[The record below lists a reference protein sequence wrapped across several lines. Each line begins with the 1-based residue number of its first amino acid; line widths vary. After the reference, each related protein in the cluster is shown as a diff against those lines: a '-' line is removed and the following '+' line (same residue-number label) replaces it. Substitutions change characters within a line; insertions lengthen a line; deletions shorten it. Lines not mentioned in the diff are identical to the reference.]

1 MLQGGNMDQIIEQLF
16 HVQML
21 NQLFLTLFL
30 VIPIIFISR
39 TVVAGTRYSPI
50 LIIVIFGLGMGL
62 ALIKG
67 NVATPG
73 LPELPVVVLLS
84 KVTITALVA
93 SFFVGGQELRRILT
107 RRPLES
113 DDMVV
118 PSDEEVMLGTKR
130 TQFVYIVRALFILM
144 GIEGLKRLLLGVP
157 AEDPLASFY
166 PIITYIG
173 IAGAIILID
182 YKATI
187 KNKTRYIRK
196 GVLEIVFI
204 VVILIG
210 STLVAQLVK
219 PLIALPQI
227 FFAMII
233 SAGLGAIFTNW
244 KFGPTLRSLLFAG
257 IPVVLA
263 ANFIVGGSQILDA
276 FKLTEMRSV
285 MAYGLFGQLFWMF
298 GGLSLLILVG
308 KANHVRNLAP
318 GMAGSLSHSGLTGAC
333 TAGDL
338 GPDAALRAPIMINIP
353 FFGHIFVFSI
363 LAASASRGELYAGWV
378 GLLVLAGAGL
388 TILALRTLRKSQGS
402 EAQEVKGLMQF
413 SFGFQIV
420 AVFGSF
426 LMLWLSG
433 MSINDSAMATS
444 SAISHFGLFAAVQ
457 GGMFGTQAAAMI
469 PFIFAMPFLIHP
481 FVFGMFGKAVSS
493 NGKMPV
499 KIAYILAGLGVVGV
513 LYALVFA

>member
-1 MLQGGNMDQIIEQLF
+1 MNQLLEQIVN
-16 HVQML
+16 VQML
-21 NQLFLTLFL
+21 NQLFLTLLL

-62 ALIKG
+62 ALTKG
-67 NVATPG
+67 NVASPG
-73 LPELPVVVLLS
+73 LPELPVVLLLS
-84 KVTITALVA
+84 RVTVTALIA

-107 RRPLES
+107 RKPLVG
-113 DDMVV
+113 DDLVI

-130 TQFVYIVRALFILM
+130 TQFVFIVRAFFILV
-144 GIEGLKRLLLGVP
+144 GIEGVKRLLLGVT
-157 AEDPLASFY
+157 ADDQLAKFY
-166 PIITYIG
+166 PIIAYIG
-173 IAGAIILID
+173 VAGAIILID

-187 KNKTRYIRK
+187 KNKPMYIRK
-196 GVLEIVFI
+196 GVLEIACI
-204 VVILIG
+204 IMILLA
-210 STLVAQLVK
+210 STMIAQWVK

-233 SAGLGAIFTNW
+233 SAALGAVFTSW
-244 KFGPTLRSLLFAG
+244 KLGPTMRSLLFAG
-257 IPVVLA
+257 IPMVLA
-263 ANFIVGGSQILDA
+263 ANFIVGGSQILEA
-276 FKLTEMRSV
+276 FNLQGMRSV
-285 MAYGLFGQLFWMF
+285 MAFGLFGQVFWMF
-298 GGLSLLILVG
+298 GGLFLLIMFG

-338 GPDAALRAPIMINIP
+338 GIDAAMRAPIMINIP

-363 LAASASRGELYAGWV
+363 LAASASQGELYAGWV
-378 GLLVLAGAGL
+378 GLLVVIGIGL
-388 TILALRTLRKSQGS
+388 TIFALRTLSKSNGS
-402 EAQEVKGLMQF
+402 ESQEVKGLMQF

-433 MSINDSAMATS
+433 MSINDSSMATS
-444 SAISHFGLFAAVQ
+444 AAISHFGLFAAVQ
-457 GGMFGTQAAAMI
+457 GGMFGSQAAMMI

-481 FVFGMFGKAVSS
+481 FVFGIFGKAVSS
-493 NGKMPV
+493 NGKMPA
-499 KIAYILAGLGVVGV
+499 KIVYFLAGCGVIGV
-513 LYALVFA
+513 LYALIFA

>member
-1 MLQGGNMDQIIEQLF
+1 MNELLEQTAN
-16 HVQML
+16 VQML
-21 NQLFLTLFL
+21 NQLLLTLL
-30 VIPIIFISR
+30 LIIPIIFISR

-50 LIIVIFGLGMGL
+50 LIIVIFGLGMGF

-73 LPELPVVVLLS
+73 LPELPIITLIS
-84 KVTITALVA
+84 RVTITALIA

-107 RRPLES
+107 KRELVW

-118 PSDEEVMLGTKR
+118 YSDEEVILGTKR
-130 TQFVYIVRALFILM
+130 TQFVFIVRAFFILV
-144 GIEGLKRLLLGVP
+144 GIEGIKRLLLGV
-157 AEDPLASFY
+157 DSGDQLARFY
-166 PIITYIG
+166 PIIAYIG

-187 KNKTRYIRK
+187 KNKPQYIRK
-196 GVLEIVFI
+196 GVLEII
-204 VVILIG
+204 AIIAILIV
-210 STLVAQLVK
+210 SALIAQWIR

-233 SAGLGAIFTNW
+233 SAGLGALFSNW
-244 KFGPTLRSLLFAG
+244 KFGPTMRSLLFAG
-257 IPVVLA
+257 IPVVLS
-263 ANFIVGGSQILDA
+263 ANFIVGGSQIVEA
-276 FKLTEMRSV
+276 FGLTAMRSV
-285 MAYGLFGQLFWMF
+285 MAFGLFGQLFWMF
-298 GGLSLLILVG
+298 GGISLLILVG
-308 KANHVRNLAP
+308 RANHVRNLAP

-338 GPDAALRAPIMINIP
+338 GVEAAQRAPIMINIP

-378 GLLVLAGAGL
+378 GGLVLVGIAISIFSL
-388 TILALRTLRKSQGS
+388 LNLRKSNGL
-402 EAQEVKGLMQF
+402 EAKEVKALMQF
-413 SFGFQIV
+413 SFGFQVV

-426 LMLWLSG
+426 FLLWLSG
-433 MSINDSAMATS
+433 MPINDSAMATS

-481 FVFGMFGKAVSS
+481 FVFGMFGKAVS
-493 NGKMPV
+493 NDGKMPAKV
-499 KIAYILAGLGVVGV
+499 AFTLAAIGAAGV
-513 LYALVFA
+513 LYALLFT